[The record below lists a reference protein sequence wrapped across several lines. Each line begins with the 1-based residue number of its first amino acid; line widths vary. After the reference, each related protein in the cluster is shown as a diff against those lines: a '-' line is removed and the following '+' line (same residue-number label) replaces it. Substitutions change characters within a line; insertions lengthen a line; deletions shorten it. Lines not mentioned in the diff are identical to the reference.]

1 MFDIARNNAIENSTT
16 AKDWKQIKT
25 KEHGGN
31 MQFNNS
37 TKSFNKE
44 NGNDKGK
51 KNNFIE
57 RVESE
62 QKKTR
67 KILKEIKKRKSK

>member
-1 MFDIARNNAIENSTT
+1 
-16 AKDWKQIKT
+16 
-25 KEHGGN
+25 

-44 NGNDKGK
+44 NGNDKDK

-67 KILKEIKKRKSK
+67 KIPKEIKKRKSK